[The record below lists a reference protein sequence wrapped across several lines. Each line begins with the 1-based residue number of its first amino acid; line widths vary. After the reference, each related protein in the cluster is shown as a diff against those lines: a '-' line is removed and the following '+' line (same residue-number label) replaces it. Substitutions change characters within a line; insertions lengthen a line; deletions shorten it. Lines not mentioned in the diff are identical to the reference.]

1 MGSKKTPEPP
11 VAIQAKLADLRNRK
25 QVLDELIVCLER
37 YIEVN
42 IPPSR
47 RAAERERTVR
57 PDGKRTGA
65 A

>member
-1 MGSKKTPEPP
+1 MGSKKPPEPP
-11 VAIQAKLADLRNRK
+11 VAIQAKLTDLRNRK
-25 QVLDELIVCLER
+25 QVLDELILCLER

-47 RAAERERTVR
+47 RAPEREQAKR